1 MLLWFFD
8 KKCTM
13 FPFPFK
19 NETMKKL
26 ISEIEVHDIPPAD
39 FSTEVQ
45 IAGCYLEIDNKLL
58 LLQSSALK
66 KESGKWG
73 VPAGK
78 LEQSETPVNAAIR
91 ELFEETGIR
100 IMASQVQSLG
110 ALYIR
115 KPEVDYV
122 YHMFKVQM
130 DYLPS
135 VLLSDEHQNYKWA
148 SSEDLEEMPLMAGA
162 RDALNRYR
170 KVKGTKRAGAH
181 INAYLVL
188 RRKDEVLLLLRK
200 NTGYCDGMW
209 SFVAGHVED
218 GESASA
224 AIIREAN
231 EEIGIRLSPSQ
242 IHAAHVMH
250 RKSDR
255 FNVDVFFD
263 CQSWDGAIQNLEP
276 EKCEKLEFFSLNS
289 LPSNTIDH
297 IKIALHNILNK
308 KFYSEWGWDQ

>member
-1 MLLWFFD
+1 
-8 KKCTM
+8 
-13 FPFPFK
+13 
-19 NETMKKL
+19 MKKP
-26 ISEIEVHDIPPAD
+26 ISEIEVHEEPPAD
-39 FSTEVQ
+39 FSTRVQ
-45 IAGCYLEIDNKLL
+45 IAGCYLEINNQLL
-58 LLQSSALK
+58 LLQSSSLK

-78 LEQSETPVNAAIR
+78 LESTETPANAAVR

-100 IMASQVQSLG
+100 VTASQLFSLG

-130 DYLPS
+130 DQLPS
-135 VLLSDEHQNYKWA
+135 VLLSNEHQNYKWA
-148 SSEDLEEMPLMAGA
+148 SLEDLEGMPLMAGA
-162 RDALNRYR
+162 KDALNRYR
-170 KVKGTKRAGAH
+170 KMKGTKRAGASV
-181 INAYLVL
+181 NAYLVL

-224 AIIREAN
+224 AIIREAQ
-231 EEIGIRLSPSQ
+231 EEIGIHLSSAQ
-242 IHAAHVMH
+242 IHAAHIMH
-250 RKSDR
+250 RKSNR
-255 FNVDVFFD
+255 FNIDVFFD
-263 CQSWDGAIQNLEP
+263 CQSWEGAIHNLEP

-308 KFYSEWGWDQ
+308 KFYSEWGWET